1 MSLDKWLVSE
11 YNEVRVISSDFL
23 KFQKR
28 AHTKNQRLLFQII
41 REFFLKK
48 SGVIFSKTKTWNIG
62 KLTAFFLFSVAKL
75 TIFLKK
81 AFFIFLIASIYQG
94 RFFIENHYN

>member
-28 AHTKNQRLLFQII
+28 AHTKNQRLLFQIM
-41 REFFLKK
+41 REFFFEKN
-48 SGVIFSKTKTWNIG
+48 GVIFKKFSKTKAWNIG
-62 KLTAFFLFSVAKL
+62 KLTAFFYFQWL
-75 TIFLKK
+75 
-81 AFFIFLIASIYQG
+81 
-94 RFFIENHYN
+94 N